1 MLFNLASTLQ
11 NSGHH
16 VGRRFSIMS
25 TVTSM
30 KSTTAQ
36 IAMRMSRRASVANR
50 NSRASTRV
58 APLAPDNEESESEED
73 DEELPMQ
80 RNKKMPLFGPDGD
93 TRRGK
98 GFSRAVA
105 GGDEP
110 KRRSSQTEIPS
121 DVKAGN
127 GSYAK
132 CVLRVLVRAGP
143 GLIKEA
149 LKTLDKGGVM
159 NMEEFR
165 SMVRRLGEQIGSNLL
180 ADWETELI
188 KINEALDE
196 TYNKIR
202 SDHGGQLENCITGKE
217 IRKALAK
224 EKKAIDSEKGS
235 MKLKLIGK
243 YLVIG

>member
-25 TVTSM
+25 TVTTM

-58 APLAPDNEESESEED
+58 APEHEESDSEED
-73 DEELPMQ
+73 DEEMPMQ

-93 TRRGK
+93 ARRGK

-121 DVKAGN
+121 DVKPGN
-127 GSYAK
+127 GSYPK
-132 CVLRVLVRAGP
+132 CVLRILVR
-143 GLIKEA
+143 
-149 LKTLDKGGVM
+149 
-159 NMEEFR
+159 
-165 SMVRRLGEQIGSNLL
+165 
-180 ADWETELI
+180 
-188 KINEALDE
+188 
-196 TYNKIR
+196 
-202 SDHGGQLENCITGKE
+202 
-217 IRKALAK
+217 
-224 EKKAIDSEKGS
+224 
-235 MKLKLIGK
+235 
-243 YLVIG
+243 